1 MPKGRTLLSAIHE
14 CHCTYYSTGEPT
26 YWPTDHHR
34 IPDLLDFFV
43 AQAVAANSIRVES
56 AFELSSDHSPIIA
69 TVGTHVLPRVV
80 PPTLTT
86 NHTDWDAFCALF
98 LLTSTLTYRSNN
110 VVSWTKRRTNS
121 LPSSKTPLGTPNTP
135 LESLQCR
142 LMPPPSISA
151 TSLSTNA
158 GPIAGGNDRETREIA
173 PSTIA

>member
-69 TVGTHVLPRVV
+69 TVGTHLTRVV
-80 PPTLTT
+80 PPHLPRIILTET
-86 NHTDWDAFCALF
+86 HFVPIF
-98 LLTSTLTYRSNN
+98 LLTSTFNLRIKQCSE
-110 VVSWTKRRTNS
+110 WTKRRTTS
-121 LPSSKTPLGTPNTP
+121 LPSSKTPLGTPHTP
-135 LESLQCR
+135 SR
-142 LMPPPSISA
+142 A
-151 TSLSTNA
+151 
-158 GPIAGGNDRETREIA
+158 
-173 PSTIA
+173 